1 MSVARDCGLA
11 TRESTAMKAEIHF
24 SPNSLEMGI
33 ISWAETIAMRKRAVF
48 DATSGHFLAQIS
60 EGTAERLFGVTSDDD
75 IRERVYTMP
84 TERRQRLAYSRFDR
98 AVPAMVRF
106 SRMTAEE
113 KADERANILEA
124 ALKLDKTD
132 EHAELYRAAKDAYSE
147 RVGRTFAFSRGI
159 QFTVIQSDDLALG
172 VLQVCTKWP
181 MWPVC

>member
-1 MSVARDCGLA
+1 
-11 TRESTAMKAEIHF
+11 MKKDIQF
-24 SPNSLEMGI
+24 SPSSLEMGI

-48 DATSGHFLAQIS
+48 DATSGKFLAQVS
-60 EGTAERLFGVTSDDD
+60 EGTAERLFGLTGDDFTP
-75 IRERVYTMP
+75 ERIYTMP
-84 TERRQRLAYSRFDR
+84 TEKRQRVAYSRFDR

-113 KADERANILEA
+113 KMEERAVILEA

-132 EHAELYRAAKDAYSE
+132 EHSELYRAAKDASS
-147 RVGRTFAFSRGI
+147 GRISKTFSFSRGV